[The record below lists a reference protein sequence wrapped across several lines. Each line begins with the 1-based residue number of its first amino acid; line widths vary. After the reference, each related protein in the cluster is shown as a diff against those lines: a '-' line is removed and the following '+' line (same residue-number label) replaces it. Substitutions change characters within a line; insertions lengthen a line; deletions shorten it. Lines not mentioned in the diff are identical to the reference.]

1 MIVRFPYRSRAD
13 ETEMAEHAATLPPPP
28 RDDDADEA
36 EFTALLGAL
45 QGTARGRRF
54 LEEFARRQR
63 NADTVMVLD
72 AVARIEARL
81 AAQQAEPPPGA
92 PTAAV
97 DELVRII
104 DEGRAALAQAA
115 EALAAVDA
123 LKAQFD
129 TAGGPAAADTGAAPA
144 PEPVHAPEPTRAAP
158 PPPAD
163 VPPADVPAPEAAMIE
178 PLPAAVLPTPAPA
191 VMPPADEPPEEEA
204 AVSLGQALLTEGMVT
219 LPAPPAADALAA
231 LRRMTQAD
239 KLAFFS

>member
-1 MIVRFPYRSRAD
+1 
-13 ETEMAEHAATLPPPP
+13 MAEHAATALSPPPP
-28 RDDDADEA
+28 RDDAADEA
-36 EFTALLGAL
+36 EFAALLGAL

-81 AAQQAEPPPGA
+81 AAGEAGPPPAA
-92 PTAAV
+92 PPAAAA
-97 DELVRII
+97 ELVRVI

-115 EALAAVDA
+115 EALAVFET
-123 LKAQFD
+123 LKARLD
-129 TAGGPAAADTGAAPA
+129 AAGSPAPVTDITPAPKPAPAA
-144 PEPVHAPEPTRAAP
+144 EPIRTAP

-163 VPPADVPAPEAAMIE
+163 VPAIDVPAPEAAMTE
-178 PLPAAVLPTPAPA
+178 PPPAAVLAATPAPEPIRAAPTPAPA
-191 VMPPADEPPEEEA
+191 ATPAADEPPQEEA
-204 AVSLGQALLTEGMVT
+204 PLSLGQTLLTEGMVT

>member
-1 MIVRFPYRSRAD
+1 MIVRFPYHSRAD
-13 ETEMAEHAATLPPPP
+13 ETEMTEHAATLSPPP
-28 RDDDADEA
+28 RDDDEADFA
-36 EFTALLGAL
+36 ALLGAL
-45 QGTARGRRF
+45 QETARGRRF

-81 AAQQAEPPPGA
+81 AAQQAERAGA

-97 DELVRII
+97 AELVRII

-115 EALAAVDA
+115 EALSVFDT
-123 LKAQFD
+123 LKARFD
-129 TAGGPAAADTGAAPA
+129 AAGGPAAAGADTAPA
-144 PEPVHAPEPTRAAP
+144 PEPICAAP
-158 PPPAD
+158 APPAIT
-163 VPPADVPAPEAAMIE
+163 PAADAPAPEAAMTE
-178 PLPAAVLPTPAPA
+178 PLPAAVPSAAPAPTPAPA
-191 VMPPADEPPEEEA
+191 ATPPADEPLEEEA
-204 AVSLGQALLTEGMVT
+204 TVSLGQTLLAEGMVT